1 MIRSRSANFLMY
13 CVCVLAMMSACK
25 TSSNATSDEAS
36 DLVGAPPSTGQ
47 DPFAS
52 QVKPPESARVP
63 TSGVMDVSTKTPSE
77 SEAVVVE
84 EKDPSPPDPVKP
96 EDIEQSP
103 RARVEPATPAPET
116 LESRVKQTEVAKQP
130 DVYQCFSCVKICPES
145 DPTSDCSR
153 SQEDMICGW
162 GFCFE
167 HNGLYHQE
175 DWVLEAFLHILK
187 ELGTDGTIHC
197 AVIAGEGHL
206 HACADHEFTVIV
218 DDRYFLHC
226 ATGEDARFGW
236 VDHSL
241 EVVDAI
247 HSEVG
252 D

>member
-84 EKDPSPPDPVKP
+84 EKDPSSSDPVEP

-162 GFCFE
+162 GVSQRERDAATLAQAEC
-167 HNGLYHQE
+167 GG
-175 DWVLEAFLHILK
+175 A
-187 ELGTDGTIHC
+187 LGMARQMPTYREIS
-197 AVIAGEGHL
+197 GE
-206 HACADHEFTVIV
+206 CPV
-218 DDRYFLHC
+218 
-226 ATGEDARFGW
+226 ATCIDP
-236 VDHSL
+236 
-241 EVVDAI
+241 
-247 HSEVG
+247 
-252 D
+252 